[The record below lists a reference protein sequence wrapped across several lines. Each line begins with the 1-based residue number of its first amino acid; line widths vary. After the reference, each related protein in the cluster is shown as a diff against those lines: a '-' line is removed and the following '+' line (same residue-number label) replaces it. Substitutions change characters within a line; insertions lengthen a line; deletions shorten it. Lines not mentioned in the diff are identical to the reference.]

1 MSWVD
6 ELAGSDGL
14 IVDRSSPVPIYFQ
27 VAAHLQKLIEEEAIP
42 VGTRFENEV
51 DLAERLGVSRPTM
64 RRAMQ
69 YLVERGMVVRKRG
82 VGTQVVQPKVRRT
95 IELSSLYDDLAKAG
109 RSPST
114 VVRGFL
120 TVGASRALA
129 TELGIAEGAD
139 VYHMER
145 VRFADG
151 EPLALMVNSI
161 PCSVI
166 TLHREDLETHGLYNL
181 LRAAGCEPRIATQVI
196 GARVATATD
205 ARVLKERRGAALLTR
220 TLTAF
225 DALGRVVDYGS
236 HVYRADRYTFEMTLS
251 GS

>member
-1 MSWVD
+1 MTWQN
-6 ELAGSDGL
+6 ELGSARGL

-27 VAAHLQKLIEEEAIP
+27 VAAHLQQLIETQVIP

-82 VGTQVVQPKVRRT
+82 VGTQVVQPMVRRT

-109 RSPST
+109 RAPST
-114 VVRGFL
+114 VVRSF
-120 TVGASRALA
+120 VIVPASHALA
-129 TELGIAEGAD
+129 KELRIAEED
-139 VYHMER
+139 DIYHIER

-151 EPLALMVNSI
+151 EPLAILVNAI
-161 PCSVI
+161 PCSVA
-166 TLHREDLETHGLYNL
+166 TLSREDLETHGLYNL
-181 LRAAGCEPRIATQVI
+181 LRAAGSEPRVATQII
-196 GARVATATD
+196 GARAATAAD
-205 ARVLKERRGAALLTR
+205 ARILKERRGAALLTMTR
-220 TLTAF
+220 TAF
-225 DALGRVVDYGS
+225 DALGRVVDYGT
-236 HVYRADRYTFEMTLS
+236 HVYRADRYTFELSLS

>member
-1 MSWVD
+1 MSWES
-6 ELAGSDGL
+6 ELTAGRGV

-27 VAAHLQKLIEEEAIP
+27 VATHLQNLIESETIP

-51 DLAERLGVSRPTM
+51 DLAGRLGVSRPTM

-109 RSPST
+109 RVPTT
-114 VVRGFL
+114 VVRSL
-120 TVGASRALA
+120 LIQPASIALA
-129 TELGIAEGAD
+129 GELGIAEGDD
-139 VYHMER
+139 VSHLER

-151 EPLALMVNSI
+151 EPLAIMTNTI
-161 PCSVI
+161 PCSVVK
-166 TLHREDLETHGLYNL
+166 LDRDGLETHGLYNL
-181 LRAAGCEPRIATQVI
+181 LRAAGSEPRLATQSI
-196 GARVATATD
+196 GARVATAAD
-205 ARVLKERRGAALLTR
+205 ARILKERRGAALLTMTR
-220 TLTAF
+220 TAF
-225 DALGRVVDYGS
+225 DAMGRIVDYGT
-236 HVYRADRYTFEMTLS
+236 HVYRADRYTFELTLS